1 MQTPAKAGVLRT
13 TRPTEL
19 ARSRTCSTQNRD
31 AKRTVC
37 FEASPKWDSAPRAI
51 PSGKLLLARSRTCS
65 AQNRDAKR
73 TVCFEASPKWD
84 SAPRAIPS
92 DGLLLARSRQC
103 GTQNRDAKRTVC
115 IEASPKKDSAPR
127 AIPLTVSC
135 SLEAG
140 RSGPI
145 ALKPPPK
152 GKVRLAQSPPMVS
165 SLLRI
170 SFGRPR
176 IAIISTLRT
185 FAALIKKS
193 LSHGP

>member
-19 ARSRTCSTQNRD
+19 ARSRTCST
-31 AKRTVC
+31 
-37 FEASPKWDSAPRAI
+37 
-51 PSGKLLLARSRTCS
+51 
-65 AQNRDAKR
+65 QNRDAKR

-140 RSGPI
+140 RMARKTRTRSGPI

-185 FAALIKKS
+185 FAAQIKKS